1 MKYYSQDGQDKY
13 LIEKIFNF
21 KRDGFFIDIGAHD
34 GVSFSNTYTLE
45 KDLDWKGICVEPNP
59 EIYKLLSV
67 NRNSI
72 NLNCCIANFEKE
84 VEFVSVE
91 GYGSMLS
98 GILDFFDKNYLKR
111 IDETIK
117 EFGGQK
123 NVIKLDARPLKII
136 TRNNNISYVD
146 YCNIDVEGGEIEVL
160 KSIDFNQTYIKIFSI
175 ENAFSTS
182 KVMRYLKKYNYSL
195 IAKVG
200 IDEFYEKDS
209 SRIFLKLNMKIYLI
223 KRILW

>member
-1 MKYYSQDGQDKY
+1 
-13 LIEKIFNF
+13 
-21 KRDGFFIDIGAHD
+21 
-34 GVSFSNTYTLE
+34 
-45 KDLDWKGICVEPNP
+45 
-59 EIYKLLSV
+59 
-67 NRNSI
+67 
-72 NLNCCIANFEKE
+72 
-84 VEFVSVE
+84 
-91 GYGSMLS
+91 MLS

-223 KRILW
+223 KRILIKIKQKLFVL